1 MAYDYKEEGL
11 LPDVTEADVITE
23 EEKKAAEEKKEEEYY
38 DLPDSPDARRRG
50 WSVISMFS
58 GILSVILCSV
68 YYVALVFAVI
78 SIITALVSRR
88 KLGYF
93 DGLSLAG
100 LLVGIV
106 GCVFGVFSLIVDVTG
121 VFDALKK

>member
-23 EEKKAAEEKKEEEYY
+23 EEKKAAEGKKEEEYY
-38 DLPDSPDARRRG
+38 ELPDSPDARRRG

-58 GILSVILCSV
+58 GILAVILCSV
-68 YYVALVFAVI
+68 YYVSLVFAII
-78 SIITALVSRR
+78 SIVTALVSRR

-93 DGLSLAG
+93 DRLSLAG

>member
-121 VFDALKK
+121 VLDALKK